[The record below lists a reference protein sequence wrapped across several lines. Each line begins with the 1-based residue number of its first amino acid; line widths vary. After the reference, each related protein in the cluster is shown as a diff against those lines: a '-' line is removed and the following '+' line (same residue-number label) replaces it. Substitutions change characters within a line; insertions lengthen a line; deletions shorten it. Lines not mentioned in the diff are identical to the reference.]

1 MSLFVHRVTRAA
13 AAAFVV
19 AAALGAAACESP
31 SAPTVRGVLFEKIDV
46 RVGTGAEALKGRTV
60 AVNYTGWLYD
70 GTKPEQK
77 GKEFDASKAG
87 QPFVF
92 WLGTGKVIA
101 GWDEGMVGM
110 KVGGIRR
117 LVIPP
122 DLAYGRSGAGRTI
135 PPNASLVFD
144 IELVSVF

>member
-1 MSLFVHRVTRAA
+1 MIVSVHRATRAA
-13 AAAFVV
+13 AAAFLV
-19 AAALGAAACESP
+19 AAALGAAACENP

-46 RVGTGAEALKGRTV
+46 RVGTGAEARKGSTV

-77 GKEFDASKAG
+77 GNEFDASKTG

-92 WLGTGKVIA
+92 WLGTGQVIA
-101 GWDEGMVGM
+101 GWDEGVVGM
-110 KVGGIRR
+110 KVGGVRR
-117 LVIPP
+117 LIIPP
-122 DLAYGRSGAGRTI
+122 DLAYGRSGAGRSI